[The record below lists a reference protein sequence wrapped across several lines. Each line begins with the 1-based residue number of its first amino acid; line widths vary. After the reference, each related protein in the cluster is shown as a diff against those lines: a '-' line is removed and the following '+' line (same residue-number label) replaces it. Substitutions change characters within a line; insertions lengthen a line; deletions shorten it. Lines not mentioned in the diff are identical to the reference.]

1 MVEETAAAVDAGGA
15 GGDGGDGA
23 GGGVDL
29 ADYRLK
35 VHKKCAQNIHN
46 MYSCQIYHNIKTI
59 K

>member
-35 VHKKCAQNIHN
+35 VHTKCGQ
-46 MYSCQIYHNIKTI
+46 SIKYVQLPNTS
-59 K
+59 KY

>member
-35 VHKKCAQNIHN
+35 VHKKCGQSI
-46 MYSCQIYHNIKTI
+46 
-59 K
+59 

>member
-35 VHKKCAQNIHN
+35 VHKMCSKH
-46 MYSCQIYHNIKTI
+46 T
-59 K
+59 

>member
-1 MVEETAAAVDAGGA
+1 MVEETAAAVDAGGAGGDGGAGGA

-35 VHKKCAQNIHN
+35 VHKKCGQSI
-46 MYSCQIYHNIKTI
+46 
-59 K
+59 